1 MIIMK
6 KFISVLSIAAIMI
19 GMIAVSMVGAGAAA
33 EPAQTIVDVKEGD
46 KVSYTLTL
54 GGVAEKIIG
63 CDFSFYYDPDIFTLD
78 SIADF
83 NDETD
88 PDKWT
93 PLINPDL
100 VGEVR
105 GNWSILSGVD
115 FSKDRHFLTMNL
127 TAKKAG
133 SAHLSYFLR
142 YLYDNNIFNSTDKPQ
157 ITEYKM
163 TCDVLVNGEKILE
176 KAQPELN
183 TTETQKTGLF
193 VNSVTGDSK
202 DADPDIPG
210 TVVKKNNTNSAVNNG
225 GSSAVNNNQNN
236 NTPNNN
242 TPNNTPNNTA
252 TTANGAAATAAP
264 AATTADGAY
273 ITATD
278 AQGNV
283 TATSDQ
289 PLLIANNNTPAN
301 TEKKG
306 GSPAL
311 WIVIGV
317 IVLLGGGICVYYVM
331 KRKNQNKAPEAPAAD
346 APVFEAE
353 KTASQ
358 NDSEKTE

>member
-1 MIIMK
+1 MK
-6 KFISVLSIAAIMI
+6 KFISVLSIAAILI
-19 GMIAVSMVGAGAAA
+19 GMIAVSAVAAGAVDA
-33 EPAQTIVDVKEGD
+33 AQTIVDVKEGD

-54 GGVAEKIIG
+54 GGVKEKVIG

-78 SIADF
+78 SVADF
-83 NDETD
+83 NDKTN
-88 PDKWT
+88 PDEWT

-100 VGEVR
+100 NGEVR

-115 FSKDRHFLTMNL
+115 FSNDRHFLTMNL
-127 TAKKAG
+127 IAKKAG

-163 TCDVLVNGEKILE
+163 TCDVLVNGEKVLE
-176 KAQPELN
+176 QAQPELN
-183 TTETQKTGLF
+183 TTETQRTGLF

-202 DADPDIPG
+202 DADPEIPG

-225 GSSAVNNNQNN
+225 GSGSANDTPN

-242 TPNNTPNNTA
+242 TA
-252 TTANGAAATAAP
+252 TTSDGASASAAP
-264 AATTADGAY
+264 AATNAQGELIA
-273 ITATD
+273 ATD

-283 TATSDQ
+283 TAATGDT
-289 PLLIANNNTPAN
+289 PMVIANNNTAAG

-317 IVLLGGGICVYYVM
+317 IVLLGAGICVYYFM
-331 KRKNQNKAPEAPAAD
+331 KRKGQNKAPEAPAAD
-346 APVFEAE
+346 APVFEVKE
-353 KTASQ
+353 TASQ
-358 NDSEKTE
+358 DNSDKTE